1 MPLWIIRDSMAA
13 MKSICVY
20 CGSSDDIDPA
30 YRQAAKDLGKLI
42 GSQGDQ
48 LIYGGGSVG
57 LMGDCARA
65 VHEHGGRVVGVIP
78 ESLTTAEIAYHNADE
93 LIITQTMRERK
104 QIMDDRA
111 DAFVVLPGG
120 FGTLEELAEILVLKI
135 LKYTDRPLI
144 IVNPDGFYDPL
155 MELFNHFVE
164 KKFAKPKHLAL
175 VSFVDL
181 VEDVYGL
188 IDLN

>member
-1 MPLWIIRDSMAA
+1 MR
-13 MKSICVY
+13 SICVY
-20 CGSSDDIDPA
+20 CGSSEDIDPA
-30 YRQAAKDLGKLI
+30 YRQAAKKLGKLI
-42 GSQGDQ
+42 GEQGDQ
-48 LIYGGGSVG
+48 LVYGGGSVG

-65 VHEHGGRVVGVIP
+65 VHEHGGKVVGVIP
-78 ESLTTAEIAYHNADE
+78 ESLSTVEIAYHNADE
-93 LIITQTMRERK
+93 LIVTDTMRERK

-155 MELFNHFVE
+155 IELFNHFVE
-164 KKFAKPKHLAL
+164 HKFAQPKHLLL

-181 VEDVYGL
+181 VEDVYSL
-188 IDLN
+188 IDAN

>member
-1 MPLWIIRDSMAA
+1 

-20 CGSSDDIDPA
+20 CGSSEDIDPA
-30 YRQAAKDLGKLI
+30 YRQAAKDLGRLI
-42 GSQGDQ
+42 AEHGDQ
-48 LIYGGGSVG
+48 LVYGGGSVG

-65 VHEHGGRVVGVIP
+65 VHEFGGKVVGVIP
-78 ESLTTAEIAYHNADE
+78 ESLSSVEIAYHNADE
-93 LIITQTMRERK
+93 LIVTQTMRERK

-135 LKYTDRPLI
+135 LNYTDRPLI
-144 IVNPDGFYDPL
+144 VVNPDGFYDPL
-155 MELFNHFVE
+155 IELFNHFVD
-164 KKFAKPKHLAL
+164 KQFAKTKHLAL
-175 VSFVDL
+175 VSFVDA

-188 IDLN
+188 IN

>member
-1 MPLWIIRDSMAA
+1 

-20 CGSSDDIDPA
+20 CGSSEDIDPA

-42 GSQGDQ
+42 AQNGDQ

-65 VHEHGGRVVGVIP
+65 VHEFGGKVVGVIP
-78 ESLTTAEIAYHNADE
+78 DSLKGPEIAYHNADE
-93 LIITQTMRERK
+93 LIITDTMRERK

-135 LKYTDRPLI
+135 LGYTDRPLI

-155 MELFNHFVE
+155 IELFNHFVE
-164 KKFAKPKHLAL
+164 KEFAKPKHLAL
-175 VSFVDL
+175 VSFVDE
-181 VEDVYGL
+181 VEDVYSL
-188 IDLN
+188 IESR

>member
-1 MPLWIIRDSMAA
+1 

-30 YRQAAKDLGKLI
+30 YRQAAKDLGKAI
-42 GSQGDQ
+42 AEHGDQ
-48 LIYGGGSVG
+48 LVYGGGSVG

-65 VHEHGGRVVGVIP
+65 VHEHGGKVVGVIP
-78 ESLTTAEIAYHNADE
+78 ESLSTVEIAYHNADE
-93 LIITQTMRERK
+93 LIVTKTMRERK

-135 LKYTDRPLI
+135 LNYTDRPLI
-144 IVNPDGFYDPL
+144 VVNPDGFYDPL
-155 MELFNHFVE
+155 IELVTHFVD
-164 KKFAKPKHLAL
+164 KQFAKPRHLEL
-175 VSFVDL
+175 VSFVGA
-181 VEDVYGL
+181 VEQVYGS
-188 IDLN
+188 IDLD

>member
-1 MPLWIIRDSMAA
+1 

-20 CGSSDDIDPA
+20 CGSSEDIDPA
-30 YRQAAKDLGKLI
+30 YRQVAKDLGQAI
-42 GSQGDQ
+42 AEHGDQ

-65 VHEHGGRVVGVIP
+65 VHEFGGKVVGVIP
-78 ESLTTAEIAYHNADE
+78 ESLSTVEIAYHNADE
-93 LIITQTMRERK
+93 LIVTQTMRERK

-144 IVNPDGFYDPL
+144 VVNPDGFYDPL
-155 MELFNHFVE
+155 IELFNHFAE
-164 KKFAKPKHLAL
+164 QRFAKTKHLEL
-175 VSFVDL
+175 VRFVETVD
-181 VEDVYGL
+181 DVYGE
-188 IDLN
+188 IQSR